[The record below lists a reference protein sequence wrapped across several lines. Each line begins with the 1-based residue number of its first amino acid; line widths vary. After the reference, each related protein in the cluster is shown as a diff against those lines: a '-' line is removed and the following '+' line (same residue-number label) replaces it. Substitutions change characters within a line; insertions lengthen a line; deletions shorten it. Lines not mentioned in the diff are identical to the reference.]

1 MIPYYFHF
9 SGKKVLTNKIVSL
22 AIQNIGISYKK
33 KLEYLESR
41 DFLNTKSI

>member
-33 KLEYLESR
+33 KLEYQRFLESR
-41 DFLNTKSI
+41 KLII